1 MIWMIWKEWNEIKW
15 NTDSKLGVLIEM
27 CNKNDKLTHIES
39 QLRFQLMLDMW
50 LRSFRDGK
58 KWTVE
63 NEQNDR
69 RKKKY
74 ENTWKVLWIISD

>member
-1 MIWMIWKEWNEIKW
+1 
-15 NTDSKLGVLIEM
+15 M

-50 LRSFRDGK
+50 LWSFRDGK

-63 NEQNDR
+63 NEQNDIVE
-69 RKKKY
+69 KKIQ